1 MKLYEKMR
9 KRLMLLLSAAA
20 IQTLGF
26 VGQAQAGV
34 NLEFVRPADVDIKNV
49 IITHVASG
57 KTCTLQETWV
67 GDSCLP
73 SFGPFFGSGQI
84 LFRIE
89 WCPGEAVPCA
99 ANLNPAQ
106 TIDVWVDNRSGFGTK
121 TIEIPAHNV
130 TFIQNVGVNPVVAR
144 AWSSRTVGSAL
155 RHSGFNKFGNI
166 GAAIITNF
174 NSFNSPKDV
183 PMLDGCYT
191 IGATWGT
198 CPGNSCNFD
207 TVDVP
212 VCVGGDAAATL
223 TVELNNNVP

>member
-1 MKLYEKMR
+1 MSRGYRIFK
-9 KRLMLLLSAAA
+9 AV
-20 IQTLGF
+20 TLALATGF
-26 VGQAQAGV
+26 VSQAQAGV
-34 NLEFVRPADVDIKNV
+34 NLKFVRPANVDIRNV

-57 KTCTLQETWV
+57 ETCTLQEPWQGTA
-67 GDSCLP
+67 CLP

-89 WCPGEAVPCA
+89 WCPGQAVPCA
-99 ANLNPAQ
+99 AELTPTQ
-106 TIDVWVDNRSGFGTK
+106 TIDVWVDSRGGVGEK
-121 TIEIPAHNV
+121 TIDIPAHNV
-130 TFIQNVGVNPVVAR
+130 SYVHNVGVNPIAIR
-144 AWSSRTVGSAL
+144 AWSSRTVGAAQ

-166 GAAIITNF
+166 GSAIASNY
-174 NSFNSPKDV
+174 SSWNSPLTV

-198 CPGNSCNFD
+198 CPGNGCNFD

-223 TVELNNNVP
+223 TITLDNNVP